1 MVILGDKKIDIN
13 LTKENMCVLMDFDKT
28 ITNFNSLDSW
38 AIAGMTAKEGC
49 EQEINKLYEKYRPI
63 EMDYSISYEEKN
75 KQMEIWYN
83 SCMNLYYKYKFK
95 KEKLKDV
102 VEIANLNFRKGA
114 KEFLQYMYE
123 NKIPVVILSAG
134 IGSVI
139 KEFLNKENCFFDNI
153 LLISN
158 NFIFDE
164 DGNALKLENSL
175 IHTMNKC
182 INGKLKGMW
191 KEEFKKREYRL
202 LLGDTIEDIEMTDNT
217 KKTFKIAFL
226 DKLENIDVYKK
237 EFDII
242 LTGED
247 ATFDEVRKIINI

>member
-83 SCMNLYYKYKFK
+83 SCMNLYYKYKFN

-191 KEEFKKREYRL
+191 KEKFKKREYRL

-242 LTGED
+242 LTKED

>member
-1 MVILGDKKIDIN
+1 
-13 LTKENMCVLMDFDKT
+13 
-28 ITNFNSLDSW
+28 
-38 AIAGMTAKEGC
+38 
-49 EQEINKLYEKYRPI
+49 
-63 EMDYSISYEEKN
+63 
-75 KQMEIWYN
+75 
-83 SCMNLYYKYKFK
+83 
-95 KEKLKDV
+95 
-102 VEIANLNFRKGA
+102 
-114 KEFLQYMYE
+114 MYE

-217 KKTFKIAFL
+217 KKHL
-226 DKLENIDVYKK
+226 KLL
-237 EFDII
+237 F
-242 LTGED
+242 
-247 ATFDEVRKIINI
+247 

>member
-28 ITNFNSLDSW
+28 ITSFDSLDSW

-83 SCMNLYYKYKFK
+83 SCMDLYYKYKFNK
-95 KEKLKDV
+95 NKLKEV
-102 VEIANLNFRKGA
+102 VRNAKIGFRKGA
-114 KEFLQYMYE
+114 KEFLEFAYK

-242 LTGED
+242 FTGED

>member
-83 SCMNLYYKYKFK
+83 SCMNLYYKYKFN

>member
-28 ITNFNSLDSW
+28 TTSFDSLDSW

-83 SCMNLYYKYKFK
+83 SCMDLYYKYKFNK
-95 KEKLKDV
+95 NKLKEV
-102 VEIANLNFRKGA
+102 VRNAKIGFRKGA
-114 KEFLQYMYE
+114 KEFLEFAYK

-153 LLISN
+153 ILISN

-226 DKLENIDVYKK
+226 DKLENEIAYKK
-237 EFDII
+237 QFDII
-242 LTGED
+242 LTKED

>member
-83 SCMNLYYKYKFK
+83 SCMNLYYKYKFN

-242 LTGED
+242 LTKED

>member
-28 ITNFNSLDSW
+28 TTSFDSLDSW

-83 SCMNLYYKYKFK
+83 SCMNLYYKYKFN

-242 LTGED
+242 FTGED

>member
-83 SCMNLYYKYKFK
+83 SCMNLYYKYKFN

-114 KEFLQYMYE
+114 KEFLQYIYE
-123 NKIPVVILSAG
+123 NKWNV
-134 IGSVI
+134 
-139 KEFLNKENCFFDNI
+139 NK
-153 LLISN
+153 LL
-158 NFIFDE
+158 F
-164 DGNALKLENSL
+164 SL
-175 IHTMNKC
+175 
-182 INGKLKGMW
+182 
-191 KEEFKKREYRL
+191 
-202 LLGDTIEDIEMTDNT
+202 
-217 KKTFKIAFL
+217 
-226 DKLENIDVYKK
+226 
-237 EFDII
+237 
-242 LTGED
+242 
-247 ATFDEVRKIINI
+247 